1 MTLVDL
7 QLEQQE
13 DVLFD
18 VASVEHAQQGSLL
31 GVQVVSVRSLLPQ
44 VEVVCQNLAMCFLKL
59 VNGEGAQ
66 HNVVDHQVQATDVV
80 WQVAHPIQELE
91 YALWEVQEA
100 AAQLVLVNQ
109 ARLAVD
115 VLETV
120 LTVLLQIRA
129 SAQAKKL

>member
-7 QLEQQE
+7 QLEQRK
-13 DVLFD
+13 DVYFD
-18 VASVEHAQQGSLL
+18 IASVEHVQQGSLV
-31 GVQVVSVRSLLPQ
+31 GVQLVSVRSLLPQ
-44 VEVVCQNLAMCFLKL
+44 VAVVRQNLAMCFLKL

-66 HNVVDHQVQATDVV
+66 RSVVDRQAQAADGM
-80 WQVAHPIQELE
+80 WHMAHPIQELE

-109 ARLAVD
+109 VRLAVD

-120 LTVLLQIRA
+120 SMVLLQIQA
-129 SAQAKKL
+129 SAQAMKL

>member
-59 VNGEGAQ
+59 VSGKGAQ
-66 HNVVDHQVQATDVV
+66 HNIVDRQAQAADIV

-91 YALWEVQEA
+91 YALWEAQVA

-109 ARLAVD
+109 ARLTVD
-115 VLETV
+115 ALETV
-120 LTVLLQIRA
+120 STVLLQMWA
-129 SAQAKKL
+129 SVQVMKL

>member
-7 QLEQQE
+7 QLEQRK
-13 DVLFD
+13 DVFFD
-18 VASVEHAQQGSLL
+18 IASVEHVQQGSLV
-31 GVQVVSVRSLLPQ
+31 GVQLVSVRSLLPQ
-44 VEVVCQNLAMCFLKL
+44 VAVVRQNLAMCFLKL

-66 HNVVDHQVQATDVV
+66 RSIVDRQAQAADGV

-109 ARLAVD
+109 AHLAVD

-120 LTVLLQIRA
+120 STVLLQIRA
-129 SAQAKKL
+129 SAQAMKL